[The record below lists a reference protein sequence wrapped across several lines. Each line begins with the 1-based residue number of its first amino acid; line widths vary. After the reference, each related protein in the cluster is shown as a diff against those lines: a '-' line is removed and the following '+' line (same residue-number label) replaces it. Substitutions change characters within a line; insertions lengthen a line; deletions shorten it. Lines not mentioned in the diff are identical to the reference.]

1 MYHNH
6 YIRPGAESSPASSVK
21 LNPRKTEEILVTP
34 PPKAKPN
41 ALAASSSASKQKLQR
56 ASRLPSVLEASPKSV
71 GKPKALVKKAIAKNK
86 ASKTASKKA
95 TKTASKKA
103 TKAASKKATETAA
116 TTSAKD
122 SSLVP
127 YHRIPTKQSPCEGT
141 NDVPD
146 GPETTM
152 SEHIAKAL
160 QKLGS
165 GDRSGNKVLVL
176 VEDEETK
183 QKRKNRKNSFY
194 RSLISHLVE
203 FTPDLSRARHLITQ
217 SYLHVRRSY

>member
-1 MYHNH
+1 M
-6 YIRPGAESSPASSVK
+6 
-21 LNPRKTEEILVTP
+21 
-34 PPKAKPN
+34 
-41 ALAASSSASKQKLQR
+41 
-56 ASRLPSVLEASPKSV
+56 
-71 GKPKALVKKAIAKNK
+71 KKAIAKNK

-95 TKTASKKA
+95 TKIASKKA